1 MCMLDKVREQREN
14 VRRLAR
20 RHRGRRVYV
29 FGSCARQ
36 EETPKSDVDL
46 LIDFEPGATLFGLA
60 DLQDEL
66 QLLLGRSVDI
76 VSLQALKEDSF
87 GRRVRQE
94 MIPV

>member
-20 RHRGRRVYV
+20 RHRGRCVYV

-66 QLLLGRSVDI
+66 QTLLGRSVDI
-76 VSLQALKEDSF
+76 ISMQALKEDSF
-87 GRRVRQE
+87 GHRVRQE

>member
-20 RHRGRRVYV
+20 HHRGRRVYV

-66 QLLLGRSVDI
+66 QLLFGRSVDI
-76 VSLQALKEDSF
+76 VSLQTLKEDSF
-87 GRRVRQE
+87 GRRVRKE